1 MKKLTVYFSLLFFIE
16 ASGQNLQPQPGA
28 TGVDTA
34 VSFYFSSLEQTLPIH
49 NGRVFYGYPGVIE
62 HAFFPT
68 SGWQKGTVLFD
79 GTWYHDLTLMYDI
92 YMDEVIILHPS
103 STPVRL
109 ISERIKEFRYLD
121 LNFERLGPDNSPLL
135 KTGFYQ
141 RLVEG
146 PVTIYAKRIKKIE
159 ENIVDLAIERKFV
172 SADHF
177 FVLKNGIYTAVNK
190 QKTLLEL
197 MKDKKQGVVY
207 HLKQQ
212 NLKFRKNREKAIVEM
227 AKFYNQSPN

>member
-1 MKKLTVYFSLLFFIE
+1 
-16 ASGQNLQPQPGA
+16 
-28 TGVDTA
+28 
-34 VSFYFSSLEQTLPIH
+34 
-49 NGRVFYGYPGVIE
+49 
-62 HAFFPT
+62 
-68 SGWQKGTVLFD
+68 
-79 GTWYHDLTLMYDI
+79 
-92 YMDEVIILHPS
+92 MDEVIILHPS

-109 ISERIKEFRYLD
+109 ISERVQQFRYMD
-121 LNFERLGPDNSPLL
+121 LNFERLGPENSHLL

-146 PVTIYAKRIKKIE
+146 PVTIYAKRTKKIE

-172 SADHF
+172 PSDHF

-190 QKTLLEL
+190 QKGLLEL
-197 MKDKKQGVVY
+197 MKDKRQGIVH

-212 NLKFRKNREKAIVEM
+212 NLKFKKNREKAIVEM